1 MEQQHHSAKP
11 HIIGYIYSLVLTV
24 LAFVVM
30 LYTSLPMSWK
40 ITILLVLA
48 VLQLL
53 VQLVY
58 FMHITES
65 EDGAYQVINVAFGIF
80 VAVTVVAGSIWIMI
94 YNTMLV

>member
-1 MEQQHHSAKP
+1 MEQHNHSAKP
-11 HIIGYIYSLVLTV
+11 HIIGYILSLILTV

-48 VLQLL
+48 VMQLL
-53 VQLVY
+53 VQLIY

-65 EDGAYQVINVAFGIF
+65 EDGVYQVINVVYGIF